1 MKCDN
6 CQHKNVC
13 KNVKDMEKFE
23 AEIRQL
29 SNLLENKTFHAD
41 IRCDNFLRENNYITR

>member
-13 KNVKDMEKFE
+13 KNAKNMEKFE
-23 AEIRQL
+23 KEIRQL
-29 SNLLENKTFHAD
+29 TNLLENKTFGVE
-41 IRCDNFLRENNYITR
+41 IRCDDYLRENGYFTK

>member
-13 KNVKDMEKFE
+13 KNVKSMEKFD
-23 AEIRQL
+23 AEIKQIT
-29 SNLLENKTFHAD
+29 NLLENKTFHAE
-41 IRCDNFLRENNYITR
+41 IRCDDYLRENGYFTK